1 MYMTWIKKTKYNTT
15 WANEKWI
22 TLQVLLYRLAV
33 EYQMFVETYECLNV
47 FIMIF
52 KQFFSTTVRVVLG
65 HGDKRKYPSK
75 SRLRGGELAGAI
87 THIPLTPSND
97 VFKVFFLQHQSLL
110 RYAQKCF
117 GRVMIFKIYIHFTP
131 TPPPGKK
138 ITDIASN

>member
-1 MYMTWIKKTKYNTT
+1 MSYWDTAIKEN
-15 WANEKWI
+15 I
-22 TLQVLLYRLAV
+22 QVNHDY
-33 EYQMFVETYECLNV
+33 
-47 FIMIF
+47 
-52 KQFFSTTVRVVLG
+52 G
-65 HGDKRKYPSK
+65 
-75 SRLRGGELAGAI
+75 GGELAGAI